1 MPVNTQSDYIEF
13 GTSINPDNTLNNSLI
28 LPAPNSIP
36 FSNEFMA
43 SAERNGNG
51 TMMLQQ
57 IGRTQYIFSITWKA
71 MKNTLWWKLNRWL
84 EDNQYVFYAKYF
96 NHATGR
102 VQIQKFYRG
111 NIEKATPSPHTE
123 IINGYNVPTKYYDC
137 SFSVIDIGESS
148 VITINE
154 FGVI

>member
-1 MPVNTQSDYIEF
+1 MPINTQSDYIEF

-51 TMMLQQ
+51 TMMIQQ
-57 IGRTQYIFSITWKA
+57 IGRTQYTFSITWKS

-84 EDNQYVFYAKYF
+84 EENQYVFYAKYF
-96 NHATGR
+96 NHSTGKI
-102 VQIQKFYRG
+102 QIQKFYRG

-123 IINGYNVPTKYYDC
+123 IINGYNVPAKYYDC
-137 SFSVIDIGESS
+137 GFSVIDIGDSS
-148 VITINE
+148 VITIHE
-154 FGVI
+154 FGVM